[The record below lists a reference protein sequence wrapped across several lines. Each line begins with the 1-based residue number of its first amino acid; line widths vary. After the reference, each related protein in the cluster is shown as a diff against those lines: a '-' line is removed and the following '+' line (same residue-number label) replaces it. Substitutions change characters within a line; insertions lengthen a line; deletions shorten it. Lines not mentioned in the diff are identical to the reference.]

1 MGAARFDF
9 FPSSGSGFAHGN
21 RIHWLC
27 GEVSANL
34 AAARVVFSTS
44 SGSRF
49 AHGNRIHWLCGKASA
64 NLAAARVVFST
75 SSGSGFAHGNRIHWL
90 CGKASANLAAARVVF
105 SNSSGPGF
113 AHGNRIHW
121 LSGQGDANIGAGG
134 PRNSADC
141 TGQADK
147 ETLYYEYQG
156 GLIEMTK
163 NQKRDIL
170 DAIENTILFIIFLL
184 LTPVM
189 VCWELAKDTNKKGRY
204 RRRR

>member
-1 MGAARFDF
+1 MGAGRVGKG
-9 FPSSGSGFAHGN
+9 GSCWRGPTEDKGFAS
-21 RIHWLC
+21 RATPTW
-27 GEVSANL
+27 AP
-34 AAARVVFSTS
+34 AA
-44 SGSRF
+44 
-49 AHGNRIHWLCGKASA
+49 
-64 NLAAARVVFST
+64 
-75 SSGSGFAHGNRIHWL
+75 
-90 CGKASANLAAARVVF
+90 
-105 SNSSGPGF
+105 
-113 AHGNRIHW
+113 
-121 LSGQGDANIGAGG
+121 QE
-134 PRNSADC
+134 NSADC

-204 RRRR
+204 RRRQ